1 MEIRWVLVAG
11 GRRCNRRWRRFRE
24 LIQFSRCIGR
34 SGTDRGGMRAI
45 NVCDDV
51 RNDII
56 IQWDSN
62 KYNENTVYIEQK
74 FNTNVMNS
82 LFHEQQ
88 LSMSMMIS

>member
-1 MEIRWVLVAG
+1 
-11 GRRCNRRWRRFRE
+11 
-24 LIQFSRCIGR
+24 
-34 SGTDRGGMRAI
+34 MRAI

-88 LSMSMMIS
+88 LSMSMMMSW